1 MRAQFS
7 IRITQ
12 EGPYAEARKL
22 RLLSCR
28 LATWS
33 RRTCILSLVLIISN
47 SGGGDS
53 DRVALAEIDVS
64 KVGASVRIASPA
76 AVSKS
81 RRSPRLFHFL
91 GSTKLA
97 DSGPFILESP
107 HIPCWR
113 EAAREEWLR
122 SYLGIGS
129 QGSAS
134 ELKPA
139 HPIVQCRF
147 VTNKHAD
154 RQPSFLKSTAARFVL
169 PIAAAVATEPLLA
182 CLRVSRPAPELG
194 RGSVPGNN
202 QGAER
207 STLRLEI

>member
-33 RRTCILSLVLIISN
+33 RRTCIISLVLIISD

-53 DRVALAEIDVS
+53 DRVALAETDVS
-64 KVGASVRIASPA
+64 KVGRAFESLHPLQFPKA
-76 AVSKS
+76 AV
-81 RRSPRLFHFL
+81 RRGFFIFW

-113 EAAREEWLR
+113 E
-122 SYLGIGS
+122 GGS
-129 QGSAS
+129 RGMAS
-134 ELKPA
+134 LLPWN
-139 HPIVQCRF
+139 R
-147 VTNKHAD
+147 VTRK
-154 RQPSFLKSTAARFVL
+154 RQRAKAS
-169 PIAAAVATEPLLA
+169 
-182 CLRVSRPAPELG
+182 VSNCAMSIRP
-194 RGSVPGNN
+194 
-202 QGAER
+202 
-207 STLRLEI
+207 